1 MKTLIMKTLLISTV
15 FAGLQVV
22 ATSASAAKQC
32 SALFQSNAEK
42 MGKITVNAMAEPD
55 LGVGIKADAEII
67 GRVALE
73 LGFKVPAHQLN
84 ILPSGQLDTL
94 AASGGHTAPH
104 WHDGA
109 ALLSSGASV
118 RGVLEFV
125 TKGCPTCR
133 AYYSASTPKEEQRS
147 VIMHVAGHNDMSSTS
162 RYQTIRPGDAPMA
175 SFQLAEAL
183 TKAYSQNNRDQVSL
197 YYQFLKSFG
206 QLQDYTY
213 GTFEDPV
220 KFSEKSAQSAFKP
233 AESKSLWESL
243 VPPDG
248 GFFENLVKTSGTRD
262 PQTGAKWTK
271 TYSVLQAMTEN
282 LPPQAPEWQRTLI
295 RLFEQSHRA
304 YPSVFQT
311 KIMNEG
317 WATMAQYLLARHL
330 PWTTSADLVKYAQL
344 MSGVA
349 YPSFENPYW
358 LGVSG
363 WMNLYHQFLARP
375 EMKGLSEKEKDRQ
388 FIKYARDMYRDKNDS
403 EWAKIALDERWIT
416 KNNFFLYRETRQEE
430 IDYNADPEQQKFIAL
445 SRDWKRVRNF
455 IISRY
460 VNVKYKQ
467 IPSIMLMNPHTTQG
481 VFKLVQDTSEGIP
494 LEITSATKTLFV
506 MAQVLQK
513 PVEIDAL
520 WNREIFD
527 AKEQGA
533 RAELDKYLKQQG
545 RPDGTLKGTIHVT
558 PSGEVKFILE
568 GNALH
573 PTAKQ
578 LEEIIN
584 SYKTDVLGTFRQEM
598 TDFQLK
604 QWTTLATKVS
614 EDQSAAASVNNIVEY
629 APYTGPAVRDYLHV
643 VEKRIRAA
651 VLASLKGQTNTKV
664 GPGGITLPVLPEV
677 PEFHYDRGVLS
688 RRIMNQPP
696 GPVDNALNRIEL
708 DFEADMNGSKIG
720 AGPKLPGDKWSPKKK
735 QQEGEGEGEGQ
746 GEGEGPGKPGK
757 GKGKKPGEGEEPGE
771 EPSPGA
777 GGGSGNP
784 TDLKIPLKLYG
795 ELLESIFDLPNIR
808 RTEGKVPEIETIRRG
823 TLRKP
828 AGNVLWDQTM
838 IAAMD
843 KARAI
848 RRGKGLPYDSSV
860 PVMDLIREALPLIE
874 PADIRV
880 SGRMEKPLP
889 DFDAVLVVNVDLTG
903 SMMGE
908 RIEAAKN
915 LVYNIKA
922 LLMAKYKDV
931 KIVYVGF
938 DSTAREMSEK
948 EIFSEFFGGG
958 TAYESAAK
966 LDREILSSERFP
978 SSRYNKYVLTIG
990 DAETSQSDAQA
1001 YVKIINE
1008 IKEDLQ
1014 YAGLAVTNE
1023 RMDGMA
1029 EALVSG
1035 HNRMKN
1041 EWPWVGVAQLRTR
1054 GDMFDAIRKLFLGDQ
1069 KEE

>member
-1 MKTLIMKTLLISTV
+1 MKTMIQLFIS
-15 FAGLQVV
+15 LVV
-22 ATSASAAKQC
+22 IAAVHLVSFEAHANQC
-32 SALFQSNAEK
+32 SSLFRSDEK
-42 MGKITVNAMAEPD
+42 PGKISINAMAEPD
-55 LGVGIKADAEII
+55 LGSGIKADAEVVA
-67 GRVALE
+67 RVALE
-73 LGFKVPAHQLN
+73 LGLETPAHQIN
-84 ILPSGQLDTL
+84 ILPSGQLDIL

-109 ALLSSGASV
+109 GLLASGASV

-133 AYYSASTPKEEQRS
+133 AYYSASTPRAEQRS
-147 VIMHVAGHNDMSSTS
+147 VVMHVAGHNDMSSTS
-162 RYQTIRPGDAPMA
+162 RYQTIRPGDAPLA

-183 TKAYSQNNRDQVSL
+183 TKAYGQNHRDSVSL

-206 QLQDYTY
+206 QLQDYAY
-213 GTFEDPV
+213 GTFESPS
-220 KFSEKSAQSAFKP
+220 KFSEKAAQSQFKP
-233 AESKSLWESL
+233 AAEKSLWESL
-243 VPPDG
+243 VPAEG
-248 GFFENLVKTSGTRD
+248 GFFENLVA
-262 PQTGAKWTK
+262 GARPNAPGNDVKWTK

-295 RLFEQSHRA
+295 RLYEQSHRA

-317 WATMAQYLLARHL
+317 WATLMQYILARHL

-363 WMNLYHQFLARP
+363 WMNLYEQFVARP
-375 EMKGLSEKEKDRQ
+375 DIRGLAEKEKDRQ
-388 FIKYARDMYRDKNDS
+388 FIKYARELYRDKNDS
-403 EWAKIALDERWIT
+403 EWAKIALDQRWIE
-416 KNNFFLYRETRQEE
+416 KNNFFLYRETREE
-430 IDYNADPEQQKFIAL
+430 EMDPNVDPEKQNFIAL

-455 IISRY
+455 IISQY
-460 VNVKYKQ
+460 VDVKYRQ
-467 IPSIMLMNPHTTQG
+467 IPSIMLINPHTTQG
-481 VFKLVQDTSEGIP
+481 VFKLVQDMSEGIP
-494 LEITSATKTLFV
+494 LEITTATKTLFV

-520 WNREIFD
+520 LNRSMFD
-527 AKEQGA
+527 AQEQGA
-533 RAELDKYLKQQG
+533 RAELDAHLKKQG
-545 RPDGTLKGTIHVT
+545 RPDGTLLATIHVS

-568 GNALH
+568 GNSLP

-584 SYKTDVLGTFRQEM
+584 QYKTDVLGTFRQDM
-598 TDFQLK
+598 TDFQIR

-614 EDQSAAASVNNIVEY
+614 EDQSTAASVNNIVEY
-629 APYTGPAVRDYLHV
+629 APYTGPAIRDYLQV
-643 VEKRIRAA
+643 VEKRLRAA
-651 VLASLKGQTNTKV
+651 VLASLKGQGGSNVKV

-677 PEFHYDRGVLS
+677 PEFHYDRRVIAE
-688 RRIMNQPP
+688 RIMNQPP
-696 GPVDNALNRIEL
+696 GPVDSASTRMDL
-708 DFEADMNGSKIG
+708 DFHADANGSKIG

-735 QQEGEGEGEGQ
+735 QQQGEGEGEGQ
-746 GEGEGPGKPGK
+746 GEGEGPGQEGK

-771 EPSPGA
+771 DPSPGS

-795 ELLESIFDLPNIR
+795 ELLEGIFDLPNIR
-808 RTEGKVPEIETIRRG
+808 RTNGKVPETQTIRRG

-828 AGNVLWDQTM
+828 TGNVLWDSTM
-838 IAAMD
+838 VAAMD

-903 SMMGE
+903 SMAGE

-915 LVYNIKA
+915 LIYNIKA
-922 LLMAKYKDV
+922 LLLAKYKDV

-938 DSTAREMSEK
+938 DSTARELSEK
-948 EIFSEFFGGG
+948 EIFSQFFGGG
-958 TAYESAAK
+958 TAYESAAQ
-966 LDREILSSERFP
+966 LSREILTGDRFP

-990 DAETSQSDAQA
+990 DAETSQADAQG

-1008 IKEDLQ
+1008 IKDELQ

-1023 RMDGMA
+1023 RMDGMV
-1029 EALVSG
+1029 EALVNG
-1035 HNRMKN
+1035 HTQLKG
-1041 EWPWVGVAQLRTR
+1041 EWPWVGVAQLRHR